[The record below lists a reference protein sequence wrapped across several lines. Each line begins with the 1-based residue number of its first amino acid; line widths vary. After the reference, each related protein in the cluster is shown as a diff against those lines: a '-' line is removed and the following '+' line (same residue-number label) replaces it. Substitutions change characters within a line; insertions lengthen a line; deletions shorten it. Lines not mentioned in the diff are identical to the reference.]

1 MSGFGQLLAMQ
12 ARRDRWLLPIWIVGI
27 GVLGLAVAVAISGQF
42 GDEAD
47 RASIIA
53 LASSNPAFLFL
64 RGLPDGLSIGA
75 VAFFQGF
82 SFTGVLAGLMS
93 TFLVVRHTRSD
104 EERGRAELIGSTPIY
119 RTTALATA
127 IVLGVVANA
136 LLAVAIAAGYIVG
149 GLPAS
154 GSILAA
160 LAAGSVGLFFVGAT
174 AVIAQVLPSGR
185 ASNGVAAALV
195 GAAYVIRGIGDAL
208 GTTNAQLTHV
218 TPSGL
223 SWLSPIGWGQ
233 ATRPFSDPTF
243 APLMLSAAGFGL
255 LVIAALTLSARRDL
269 GASLVAERE
278 GRPEARLGGRSV
290 LGLAWR
296 LQRLE
301 LLGWC
306 IGVAVLGSIAGGLGP
321 VVAEAVEGNPSL
333 SALIASLVPDATAD
347 VVDIFTAALLG
358 IGGVLAGAAG
368 VQATMR
374 LRAEE
379 AEGRAELLL
388 ATSVSRARW
397 VGATLIVAIGSVF
410 AVCAVTGF
418 ATGFAIVQSSGET
431 SELARFTG
439 AAFAHAPAALVF
451 VAITAV
457 TFAIMPRLTVPLG
470 WGLLVIGLIVGQF
483 GALLQLPEWLQ
494 NISPF
499 HHSSALPVEGL
510 DVPAVLALSATA
522 VLGAVLSLIL
532 IRKRDLVS

>member
-185 ASNGVAAALV
+185 ASNGVAAAL
-195 GAAYVIRGIGDAL
+195 
-208 GTTNAQLTHV
+208 
-218 TPSGL
+218 S
-223 SWLSPIGWGQ
+223 
-233 ATRPFSDPTF
+233 
-243 APLMLSAAGFGL
+243 APPMSSAAL
-255 LVIAALTLSARRDL
+255 AMPSAPPTHSSPTSHQADSR
-269 GASLVAERE
+269 
-278 GRPEARLGGRSV
+278 
-290 LGLAWR
+290 
-296 LQRLE
+296 
-301 LLGWC
+301 
-306 IGVAVLGSIAGGLGP
+306 GSH
-321 VVAEAVEGNPSL
+321 PS
-333 SALIASLVPDATAD
+333 
-347 VVDIFTAALLG
+347 
-358 IGGVLAGAAG
+358 AGAR
-368 VQATMR
+368 QP
-374 LRAEE
+374 
-379 AEGRAELLL
+379 GRFP
-388 ATSVSRARW
+388 TPPSHR
-397 VGATLIVAIGSVF
+397 
-410 AVCAVTGF
+410 
-418 ATGFAIVQSSGET
+418 
-431 SELARFTG
+431 
-439 AAFAHAPAALVF
+439 
-451 VAITAV
+451 
-457 TFAIMPRLTVPLG
+457 
-470 WGLLVIGLIVGQF
+470 
-483 GALLQLPEWLQ
+483 
-494 NISPF
+494 
-499 HHSSALPVEGL
+499 
-510 DVPAVLALSATA
+510 
-522 VLGAVLSLIL
+522 
-532 IRKRDLVS
+532 